1 MKKVFIVAFFVL
13 LAYPFNLMFGG
24 SDIIQWSD
32 VKQLTWKDFKKDNGK
47 SPKPKLKSSIGI
59 VIEPEQKDDNTMIA
73 NVYAE
78 FNKEN
83 SSKPNSE
90 GQTDEALHHEQLRF
104 DLAEMY
110 ARKER
115 KQLPDSAYKTVG
127 KFYIIAQHI
136 NKQINKDFLT
146 ESAKYD
152 EETKNG
158 SDATAQEKWDK
169 DVSDRLGQLSSYT
182 SDDKVELNIEKA
194 IPKK

>member
-1 MKKVFIVAFFVL
+1 M
-13 LAYPFNLMFGG
+13 
-24 SDIIQWSD
+24 
-32 VKQLTWKDFKKDNGK
+32 
-47 SPKPKLKSSIGI
+47 
-59 VIEPEQKDDNTMIA
+59 IEPEQKDDNTMIA

-78 FNKEN
+78 FNREN
-83 SSKPNSE
+83 SQKPNAD

-104 DLAEMY
+104 DLAEVY

-115 KQLPDSAYKTVG
+115 KQLPDSTYKTVG

-136 NKQINKDFLT
+136 NKQLNKDFEA

-152 EETKNG
+152 SATKFG
-158 SDATAQEKWDK
+158 TDADAQQKWDK

-182 SDDKVELNIEKA
+182 ADDKVELSIEKA